1 MSKRVTFFF
10 FATAALFVILLFVFL
25 WFSNN
30 LNPVKSELVS
40 DHRTVAQK
48 LENIGNLEL
57 VRFNLKDVVE
67 ESVKREAF
75 GQDFLLPDSKVLVIV
90 SSEAVACID
99 MKKVT
104 VADITEEGGSIRV
117 LIPSPSICSSKVD
130 HEASKIYDVN
140 LTARLLDPELIEN
153 AYRDAEQ
160 KVKEKALDEDILN
173 KAKTSAVQLLTPL
186 LNGLTSKTIVIE
198 FKANS

>member
-1 MSKRVTFFF
+1 MPKRFPLILFSVAF
-10 FATAALFVILLFVFL
+10 LFVLLLVLFL
-25 WFSNN
+25 WLSNN
-30 LNPVKSELVS
+30 LNPVRSQLVS
-40 DHRTVAQK
+40 DHKTIAQK

-67 ESVKREAF
+67 ESIKREAF

-99 MKKVT
+99 MKKMT
-104 VADITEEGGSIRV
+104 DADIREEGATIR
-117 LIPSPSICSSKVD
+117 LLLPPPSICSSRVD

-140 LTARLLDPELIEN
+140 LAARLLDPELIEN

-173 KAKTSAVQLLTPL
+173 KAKASAVQLLTPL
-186 LNGLTSKTIVIE
+186 LNGLTSKTVAIE
-198 FKANS
+198 FKAN